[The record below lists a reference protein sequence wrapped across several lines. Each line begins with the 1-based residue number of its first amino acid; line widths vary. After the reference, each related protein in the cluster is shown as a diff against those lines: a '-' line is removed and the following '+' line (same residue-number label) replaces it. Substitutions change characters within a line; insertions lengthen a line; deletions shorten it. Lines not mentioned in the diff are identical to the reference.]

1 MWEAVGRSLDEREG
15 RPAAAREH
23 VGKRSGRAGDSV
35 EHTWRNSL
43 TRFWRSPPGR
53 SRETLASGEHPRFD
67 QPRWARPALLAI
79 AAVAGLAY
87 GWGMN
92 GAALED
98 FYGAAARS
106 MSGSWHDF
114 FFGAFDPQGTVSV
127 DKLPGALWPQALSL
141 RIFGFHVWA
150 IVLPQVLEGVLT
162 VLVLYRAVRRLAG
175 PLAGIVAAAV
185 LATSPVTVALNR
197 GNVADSLLILLLVLA
212 ADATSAALAERGT
225 DWGDTRSAEAGRR
238 SPLASIPVSASI
250 PKSASAAGACPP
262 ASASGR
268 LRTLLLAGVWVGL
281 AFQAKMLVAWLVL
294 PALAAAYLLAA
305 PPRLRTRLG
314 HVALAGAVTVVVSLS
329 WMTVVSLVPAHERP
343 YVDGTQNDSLFSQVF
358 EYDGISRLGRSNVFA
373 GAGHPAQFL
382 VRLAAGSAP
391 THRSVPGP
399 GRLLSGVFGRD
410 DGWLL
415 PAALIAAVA
424 ILLERRRARADRRDP
439 LRAAVV
445 LWGTWLV
452 VLWAFFSAGG
462 YPNSYYVAALS
473 PATGAL
479 CGAGLALAWRYRDR
493 RAAPATLAGAL
504 VCCVGYGIYLLQGGV
519 AIPGWLA
526 PAAAVLGL
534 IGALALW
541 APRRADGGSSF
552 GSPTR
557 GVVALAV
564 VCALLLPSVAAALMV
579 TRGLGP
585 FAAPYEPASVT
596 ISRAQARRG
605 RSADEQL
612 VDQLASTYDTP
623 IPLATDSSIL
633 AAPFI
638 LAAGEE
644 VLPIGGFQGGVPSP
658 TLARLQRYI
667 AAGEVRAFVVP
678 VHSDDPRIEWIHAHC
693 TLPQGSAGAAGNPT
707 VLYICN
713 S

>member
-1 MWEAVGRSLDEREG
+1 MGQSAGERKGPPTDTGERVGSAAGCVGSTSEQVGNASERVGEAVGRSIGES
-15 RPAAAREH
+15 A
-23 VGKRSGRAGDSV
+23 
-35 EHTWRNSL
+35 
-43 TRFWRSPPGR
+43 RFWRSP
-53 SRETLASGEHPRFD
+53 ED
-67 QPRWARPALLAI
+67 QPPWARPALLAT

-106 MSGSWHDF
+106 MSGSWHNF
-114 FFGAFDPQGTVSV
+114 FFGAFDPAGTVSV

-162 VLVLYRAVRRLAG
+162 ILVLYRAVRRLAG

-212 ADATSAALAERGT
+212 ADATSAAL
-225 DWGDTRSAEAGRR
+225 SEA
-238 SPLASIPVSASI
+238 
-250 PKSASAAGACPP
+250 PP
-262 ASASGR
+262 TR

-281 AFQAKMLVAWLVL
+281 AFQAKMLTAWLVL

-305 PPRLRTRLG
+305 APRLRARLG
-314 HVALAGAVTVVVSLS
+314 HVALAGVVTVVVSLS
-329 WMTVVSLVPAHERP
+329 WVTVVSLVPAHERP

-358 EYDGISRLGRSNVFA
+358 DYNGIARLGRSNVFA
-373 GAGHPAQFL
+373 GAGHPARFL
-382 VRLAAGSAP
+382 VQLSERASAP
-391 THRSVPGP
+391 THAVKPGP

-439 LRAAVV
+439 LRAAAV

-479 CGAGLALAWRYRDR
+479 CGAGIALAWRHRGR
-493 RAAPATLAGAL
+493 RAAPVALAGAL
-504 VCCVGYGIYLLQGGV
+504 ACCVGYGVYLLRGGTAV
-519 AIPGWLA
+519 PGWLA
-526 PAAAVLGL
+526 PAAIVLGVA
-534 IGALALW
+534 GVLALW
-541 APRRADGGSSF
+541 APRRGQGGSSF
-552 GSPTR
+552 RSPTR
-557 GVVALAV
+557 GVVAFV
-564 VCALLLPSVAAALMV
+564 VLCALLLPGVAAALMV

-585 FAAPYEPASVT
+585 FAAPYEPASAT
-596 ISRAQARRG
+596 ISRAKA
-605 RSADEQL
+605 RSADFADEQ
-612 VDQLASTYDTP
+612 VVEQLASTYNTP
-623 IPLATDSSIL
+623 IPLAADSSIL

-638 LAAGEE
+638 LTTGAE
-644 VLPIGGFQGGVPSP
+644 VLPIGGFQGGIPSP

-667 AAGEVRAFVVP
+667 AAGEVRAFLVP
-678 VHSDDPRIEWIHAHC
+678 VLSDDPRVEWIHTHC
-693 TLPQGSAGAAGNPT
+693 ALPQGSGGTGSAPT
-707 VLYICN
+707 ALYVCG
-713 S
+713 